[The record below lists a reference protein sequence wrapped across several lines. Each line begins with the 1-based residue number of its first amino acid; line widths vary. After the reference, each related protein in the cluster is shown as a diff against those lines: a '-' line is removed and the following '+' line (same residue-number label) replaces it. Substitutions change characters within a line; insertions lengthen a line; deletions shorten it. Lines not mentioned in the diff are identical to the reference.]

1 MKITKSQ
8 LKQIIKEELES
19 VLAEQ
24 EEQKY
29 RLIIVPGFCMGGQCV
44 AHMKVIH
51 LETSKITAIA
61 EGQGKTKEEAL
72 QAAKVNLIKKLQA
85 KGLDLNKIQVLK
97 K

>member
-8 LKQIIKEELES
+8 LKQIIKEELGS
-19 VLAEQ
+19 VLSEQ

-29 RLIIVPGFCMGGQCV
+29 RLIMGQAFCMGAQCMATMRV
-44 AHMKVIH
+44 VE
-51 LETSKITAIA
+51 LETSKIIA
-61 EGQGKTKEEAL
+61 SSKGQGKTKEEAM
-72 QAAKVNLIKKLQA
+72 QVAKADLAKKLQV